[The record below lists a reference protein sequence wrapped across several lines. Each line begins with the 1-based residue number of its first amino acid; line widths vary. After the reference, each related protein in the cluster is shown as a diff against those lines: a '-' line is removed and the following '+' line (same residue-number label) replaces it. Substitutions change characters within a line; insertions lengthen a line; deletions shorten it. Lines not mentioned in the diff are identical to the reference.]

1 MRIDLHTHS
10 DRSDGTSTPSDLVRR
25 ARELGIDVLAITDHD
40 TTEGWAE
47 AAEAALHEGVTL
59 VRGIEISCK
68 LEGTAAHLLG
78 YLPDPTYEPLA
89 EELER
94 ILDGR
99 NARLP
104 ATLAKL
110 RRLGIDIGED
120 DVRRLAGD
128 AAALGRPHVADA
140 LVEKGVV
147 TRRGEAFDLYLGS
160 QGPAYVKRYAAPLEE
175 MVRMVTE
182 AGGVSVLAHPWA
194 KRHKHREVLDEAR
207 FAALNRVGLA
217 GIEVDH
223 QDHDEQARDALRAI
237 ARNLGMVVTGSS
249 DYHGAGKVDHDLGCN
264 TTAPEELDR
273 LVELAAQAAEASG
286 RKTPEVLSA

>member
-1 MRIDLHTHS
+1 V
-10 DRSDGTSTPSDLVRR
+10 GV
-25 ARELGIDVLAITDHD
+25 DVLALNDHD
-40 TTEGWAE
+40 TTEGWQE
-47 AAEAALHEGVTL
+47 AAEAAQRDGVRL

-68 LEGTAAHLLG
+68 LEGSAAHLLA

-89 EELER
+89 AELER

-110 RRLGIDIGED
+110 RRLGIDITED

-147 TRRGEAFDLYLGS
+147 THRGEAFDAYLGS
-160 QGPAYVKRYAAPLEE
+160 QGPAYVNRYAAPLEA
-175 MVRMVTE
+175 MVRTVAG
-182 AGGVSVLAHPWA
+182 AGGVSVIAHPWA
-194 KRHKHREVLDEAR
+194 KRHRHQALDEAR
-207 FAALNRVGLA
+207 FAALKREGLA

-223 QDHDEQARDALRAI
+223 QDHDDRARDALRSI
-237 ARNLGMVVTGSS
+237 ARNLDLVVTGSS
-249 DYHGAGKVDHDLGCN
+249 DYHGEGKRDHELGCN
-264 TTAPEELDR
+264 TTAPD
-273 LVELAAQAAEASG
+273 ELARLLELARDAAAASG
-286 RKTPEVLSA
+286 RTTPEVVTA

>member
-10 DRSDGTSTPSDLVRR
+10 DRSDGTSTPTELVRH
-25 ARELGIDVLAITDHD
+25 AAEVGIDVLAITDHD
-40 TTEGWAE
+40 TTEGWAD
-47 AAEAALHEGVTL
+47 AAEAARREGLVL
-59 VRGIEISCK
+59 VRGIEISCE
-68 LEGTAAHLLG
+68 LEGSAAHLLA

-89 EELER
+89 AELVR

-110 RRLGIDIGED
+110 RRLGIDIDED
-120 DVRRLAGD
+120 DVRRVAGD

-147 TRRGEAFDLYLGS
+147 ADRGEAFDAFLGS
-160 QGPAYVKRYAAPLEE
+160 QGPAYVRRYAAPLEA
-175 MVRMVTE
+175 MVRTVAG

-194 KRHKHREVLDEAR
+194 KRHKHRQVLDEAR
-207 FAALNRVGLA
+207 FAALMREGLA

-223 QDHDEQARDALRAI
+223 QDHDEEARDGLRSI
-237 ARNLGMVVTGSS
+237 ARNLDLVVTGSS
-249 DYHGAGKVDHDLGCN
+249 DYHGEGKVDHDLGCN
-264 TTAPEELDR
+264 TTDPD
-273 LVELAAQAAEASG
+273 ELARLLKLAQASAAASG
-286 RKTPEVLSA
+286 RVTPEVLNP